1 MGMMKITPGELLQL
15 IKSHPK
21 FHSTTLKE
29 MNFSDW
35 VENLPNL
42 KDEVIFIK
50 EKVKLLNH
58 GCPSTFNLSFAED
71 FSVRILENIP
81 EGKIDKFYD
90 YTKLPYYGFSAVAPI
105 IRMRD
110 LEKIIEG
117 SKNHLLLF
125 HMLSIGGCVITKNNS
140 SYEFFIK
147 NLFDFFERL
156 GLDIRN
162 IVMTIHPG
170 NETITKHGVTFR
182 IPLNKALKFCEDLA
196 KEKGFELKLTN
207 EDTFLSLK
215 LFGNPTPWGFRN
227 EILYKQ
233 DSGFIDIATIEYLY
247 FIPEFYIKQKGPVY
261 KDIFEWD
268 RMWVLDVIGF
278 ERVLSLVN
286 GLKSVYKLPAFLEIE
301 KVIFQKSQL
310 KNELGSRLMGQL
322 ILTISAIFE
331 ETGSFSKT
339 HLGHNKSSRK
349 HRKTHLRELLY
360 YLFTVKDILGIEI
373 DVGLLKNICSAYN
386 NYFPFGDLKMDDE
399 MINKLTSILNKEY
412 HSYQKFI
419 TQRDIY
425 KKSENIEKLRKI
437 KKIREKIKSVI
448 Y

>member
-1 MGMMKITPGELLQL
+1 MKITPGELLQL

-35 VENLPNL
+35 IGNLQNL
-42 KDEVIFIK
+42 KDEVVFVTD
-50 EKVKLLNH
+50 KVKLLNR

-71 FSVRILENIP
+71 FSARILENISG
-81 EGKIDKFYD
+81 GKVDKFYD
-90 YTKLPYYGFSAVAPI
+90 YTKLPYYGFSAVAPV
-105 IRMRD
+105 IRMKD

-117 SKNHLLLF
+117 SKDHLLLF
-125 HMLSIGGCVITKNNS
+125 HMLSVSGCVITKNNAP
-140 SYEFFIK
+140 YEFFIK
-147 NLFDFFERL
+147 NLFDFFERV
-156 GLDIRN
+156 GLDSRN

-170 NETITKHGVTFR
+170 NETIAKHDATFH
-182 IPLNKALKFCEDLA
+182 IPPNKALKFCEDLA
-196 KEKGFELKLTN
+196 KNKGFELKLTN
-207 EDTFLSLK
+207 EDAFLSLK
-215 LFGNPTPWGFRN
+215 LFGNPPPWGFRN

-233 DSGFIDIATIEYLY
+233 DSDFIDIATIEYLY
-247 FIPEFYIKQKGPVY
+247 FVPEFYIKQKEIVY

-268 RMWVLDVIGF
+268 KMWVLDVIGF
-278 ERVLSLVN
+278 ERVLFVVN
-286 GLKSVYKLPAFLEIE
+286 GLKSVYELPVFLEIE
-301 KVIFQKSQL
+301 KVIFQKSQI

-322 ILTISAIFE
+322 ILAISAIFE
-331 ETGSFSKT
+331 ETGSFSKAR
-339 HLGHNKSSRK
+339 LGHDKSSRK
-349 HRKTHLRELLY
+349 HRKTYLRELLY
-360 YLFTVKDILGIEI
+360 YLFAIKDILGIEI
-373 DVGLLKNICSAYN
+373 DVDLLKNICSAYN

-437 KKIREKIKSVI
+437 ERIREKIKSVI